1 VLESRDG
8 VAMIAARRLDAG
20 RVMQV
25 GYDETWRWRMA
36 GGDESAAAH
45 REWWSRLVG
54 AVAYAPLVP
63 RGPGVRS
70 IDETPLASLVAA
82 LGPPTLLDAGLVAHG
97 DNARITWM
105 LFILVAACLIAEWA
119 SRRLRGAR

>member
-1 VLESRDG
+1 
-8 VAMIAARRLDAG
+8 
-20 RVMQV
+20 
-25 GYDETWRWRMA
+25 
-36 GGDESAAAH
+36 
-45 REWWSRLVG
+45 
-54 AVAYAPLVP
+54 
-63 RGPGVRS
+63 VRS

>member
-1 VLESRDG
+1 VSSPSADAVVLESRDG

-36 GGDESAAAH
+36 GGDESTAAH
-45 REWWSRLVG
+45 REWWSRLVA

-63 RGPGVRS
+63 RESRPTT
-70 IDETPLASLVAA
+70 IDETPLASLVGCFSFSSPRRSWPSGPLDGSVVHDDRRVHLA
-82 LGPPTLLDAGLVAHG
+82 L
-97 DNARITWM
+97 
-105 LFILVAACLIAEWA
+105 
-119 SRRLRGAR
+119 